1 MSRVPDLALLAELQQ
16 RYRTAPPIY
25 RATRYWEAYEASI
38 AREVAKLDVEQI
50 DSGLYPYLATFGF
63 GTAPYRRRS
72 KSLHAGAGA
81 LGRVVDAAHRLIGE
95 RRLKSLP
102 YGMTL
107 ADLHA
112 LALERAELAARCT
125 GACPPTEVQA
135 PAFGDPQ
142 DRFDAGGRFYSVSY
156 ITYYLRYCFVHG
168 NVGLRGDEVI
178 AEIGSGSCKQ
188 AAVLCQALPRATI
201 LCFDLPLQL
210 FLGYEYLRGFLAD
223 RIVDMRQTLEWTDL
237 SALQPGRIHFF
248 GNWQAPI
255 LRERPLDLF
264 WNAAS
269 FGEMEPHVVRH
280 YLEQVA
286 DRAAWI
292 YLMQARHGK
301 QSGRRRGGVQTPQT
315 FEDYRGYLP
324 SHELCAERLAQGAL
338 RPYRETGG
346 YFEAV
351 WQRSVDRSAA
361 GSPSGNSSTRS
372 AAA

>member
-1 MSRVPDLALLAELQQ
+1 MSRTPDLALLAELQQ
-16 RYRTAPPIY
+16 RHRAAPPIY
-25 RATRYWEAYEASI
+25 HATRYWEAYEASI
-38 AREVAKLDVEQI
+38 AREVARLDVEQI

-72 KSLHAGAGA
+72 KSMRAGAG
-81 LGRVVDAAHRLIGE
+81 LGRIVDAAHRLIGE
-95 RRLKSLP
+95 RRLKLLP

-112 LALERAELAARCT
+112 LALERAELAARRT
-125 GACPPTEVQA
+125 GASPPTDVQA
-135 PAFGDPQ
+135 PALGEPQ
-142 DRFDAGGRFYSVSY
+142 DRFGAAGRFYSVSY

-168 NVGLRGDEVI
+168 HVGLRGDEVI

-188 AAVLCQALPRATI
+188 AAVLCQVLPRATI

-210 FLGYEYLRGFLAD
+210 FLGYEYLRGFMAD
-223 RIVDMRQTLEWTDL
+223 RIVEMRHTLDWTDL

-255 LRERPLDLF
+255 LRGRPVDLF

-286 DRAAWI
+286 DRASWI

-301 QSGRRRGGVQTPQT
+301 QSGRRHGGVQTPQT
-315 FEDYRGYLP
+315 FEDYSGYLP
-324 SHELCAERLAQGAL
+324 SHELRAERPAQGAL

-351 WQRSVDRSAA
+351 WQRSVDESATA
-361 GSPSGNSSTRS
+361 SPRGTSSTRF

>member
-1 MSRVPDLALLAELQQ
+1 MSRIPDLALLAELQ
-16 RYRTAPPIY
+16 RRHHAAPSVY

-38 AREVAKLDVEQI
+38 AREVATLDVDRI

-72 KSLHAGAGA
+72 KSMRGGAG
-81 LGRVVDAAHRLIGE
+81 LGQMIDAAHRAISE
-95 RRLKSLP
+95 YRLKLLP

-107 ADLHA
+107 ADVHA
-112 LALERAELAARCT
+112 LALERAELAAQRT
-125 GACPPTEVQA
+125 GARAPSEVQA
-135 PAFGDPQ
+135 PAFGEPL
-142 DRFDAGGRFYSVSY
+142 DRFESAGRFYSVSY
-156 ITYYLRYCFVHG
+156 LTYYLRYCFVHG
-168 NVGLRGDEVI
+168 QVGFRGDELI

-188 AAVLCQALPRATI
+188 AAVLSHALPGATI

-223 RIVDMRQTLEWTDL
+223 RIVDMRQTLDWTDL
-237 SALQPGRIHFF
+237 SRLQPGRIHFF
-248 GNWQAPI
+248 GNWQVPL
-255 LRERPLDLF
+255 LREQAVDLF

-280 YLEQVA
+280 YLEHVG

-301 QSGRRRGGVQTPQT
+301 QSGRRHGGVQAPQT
-315 FEDYRGYLP
+315 FEDYVGYLP
-324 SHELCAERLAQGAL
+324 GHQLRADRVAQGAL

-351 WQRSVDRSAA
+351 WQRSAGAA
-361 GSPSGNSSTRS
+361 GSLSPSDTSSTRG
-372 AAA
+372 AHV